1 VQPFIK
7 KDGSILDMN
16 LLDYYNICLI
26 LKQDIPDKFN
36 EFNDI
41 LIWLNDSS
49 HEYIIKPDELCN
61 SLNALVSIFSELKL
75 IFVDKNKGYSILGL
89 KELHE
94 DIQDS
99 ELLSK
104 YFR

>member
-1 VQPFIK
+1 
-7 KDGSILDMN
+7 MN

-26 LKQDIPDKFN
+26 LKQDIPDEFN
-36 EFNDI
+36 EFIDI

-75 IFVDKNKGYSILGL
+75 IFVDKNKGYSILDNISNIRFERITRG
-89 KELHE
+89 HPR
-94 DIQDS
+94 
-99 ELLSK
+99 
-104 YFR
+104 FRVAK